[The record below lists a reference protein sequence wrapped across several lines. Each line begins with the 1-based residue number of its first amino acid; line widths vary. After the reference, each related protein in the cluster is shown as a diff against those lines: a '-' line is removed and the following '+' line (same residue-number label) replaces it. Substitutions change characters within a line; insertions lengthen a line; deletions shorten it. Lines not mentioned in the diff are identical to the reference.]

1 MQGAVAKISIL
12 TFAIV
17 LPLTIVAC
25 DGGTVTP
32 TSPTVAAVPV
42 AATAPTPEPTPAA
55 PAVPDEGA
63 PITVRGTINR
73 MSRSGATGIDVYFR
87 IDSDPWIRGDAA
99 TVVINGSASGD
110 TTYLRDQQTVT
121 IDGRRR
127 GDYVYAK
134 KVIVDTNP

>member
-1 MQGAVAKISIL
+1 
-12 TFAIV
+12 
-17 LPLTIVAC
+17 
-25 DGGTVTP
+25 
-32 TSPTVAAVPV
+32 
-42 AATAPTPEPTPAA
+42 
-55 PAVPDEGA
+55 
-63 PITVRGTINR
+63 